1 MMIGTKTR
9 RGRKKMEKKKFFRE
23 KGGEAHVVKEWDSDE
38 TSSDSNDEDNA
49 TVAINKGIIFWEH
62 LEGCIGDPVK

>member
-9 RGRKKMEKKKFFRE
+9 RGRKKMEK

-49 TVAINKGIIFWEH
+49 TVAINKGIIF
-62 LEGCIGDPVK
+62 